1 MSKDITILL
10 VDDDIDFLTQ
20 TKLRLEA
27 EDFNVVTAESKNEAE
42 DLLGKDEFDLAI
54 IDIMMED
61 EDAGFALAYHIKSK
75 DENMPVIITSAV
87 TSETGMEFDAQTD
100 EEKSWIKA
108 DTFIPKPIRY
118 EQLFQEIERLTR
130 E

>member
-42 DLLGKDEFDLAI
+42 DLLEKDDFDLAI

>member
-20 TKLRLEA
+20 TKVRLEA
-27 EDFNVVTAESKNEAE
+27 EDFTVVTAESKNEAE
-42 DLLGKDEFDLAI
+42 DLLEKDKFDLAI

-61 EDAGFALAYHIKSK
+61 EDAGFALAYHIKSR

>member
-1 MSKDITILL
+1 MSNNKTILL

-20 TKLRLEA
+20 TKVRLEA
-27 EDFNVVTAESKNEAE
+27 ENFDVITAESKAEAE
-42 DLLGKDEFDLAI
+42 EILEDKKADLAI

-61 EDAGFALAYHIKSK
+61 EDAGFALAYKIKSR
-75 DENMPVIITSAV
+75 DESMPVIITSAV
-87 TSETGMEFDAQTD
+87 TSETGMEFDAKTD

-118 EQLFQEIERLTR
+118 EQLFNEIARLTK

>member
-20 TKLRLEA
+20 TKVRLEA
-27 EDFNVVTAESKNEAE
+27 EDFTVVTAESKNEAE
-42 DLLGKDEFDLAI
+42 DLLTKDEFDLAI

-75 DENMPVIITSAV
+75 DESMPVIITSAV

-118 EQLFQEIERLTR
+118 EQLFTEIERLTR

>member
-20 TKLRLEA
+20 TKVRLEA
-27 EDFNVVTAESKNEAE
+27 EDFTVVTAESKNEAE
-42 DLLGKDEFDLAI
+42 DLLEKDKFDLAI
-54 IDIMMED
+54 IYIMMED
-61 EDAGFALAYHIKSK
+61 EDAGFALAYHIKSR